1 MLVEQLATTVR
12 VRSIR
17 KYEVCRVSSECGAGS
32 IPALATK
39 NNNMKE
45 RKYLIKIAGQYVVLT
60 EGEYELYLIYG
71 TVK

>member
-1 MLVEQLATTVR
+1 MNREGCIDT
-12 VRSIR
+12 
-17 KYEVCRVSSECGAGS
+17 GS
-32 IPALATK
+32 IPVLAAK